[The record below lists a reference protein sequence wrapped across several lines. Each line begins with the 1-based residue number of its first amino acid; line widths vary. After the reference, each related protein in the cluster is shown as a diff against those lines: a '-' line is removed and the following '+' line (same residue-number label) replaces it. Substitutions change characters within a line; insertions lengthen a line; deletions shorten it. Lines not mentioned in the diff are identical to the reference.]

1 MDLHATVRR
10 GEKLWLGG
18 NAPDFSQ
25 LAHVQNGPCLGRG
38 DGPSMPD
45 AAAATLRRDVEAEG

>member
-1 MDLHATVRR
+1 VRR